1 MFGLLNF
8 LQNPDDSSV
17 IADKEDV
24 SRPVCKDPVANNAG
38 YIIDDRFKLQRVGNV
53 QSVNI
58 EDNVSVICHRTL
70 SPNRVTSQAI
80 KRISN

>member
-38 YIIDDRFKLQRVGNV
+38 YIIDDRFKLQRVGNF
-53 QSVNI
+53 
-58 EDNVSVICHRTL
+58 
-70 SPNRVTSQAI
+70 SP
-80 KRISN
+80 

>member
-38 YIIDDRFKLQRVGNV
+38 HIIDDPFKLQRVGNL
-53 QSVNI
+53 QPVNI
-58 EDNVSVICHRTL
+58 EDNIPIICHRAL

>member
-1 MFGLLNF
+1 MFGPLNF

-24 SRPVCKDPVANNAG
+24 SRPVCKDALANNAG
-38 YIIDDRFKLQRVGNV
+38 HMIDDRFKLQRVGNL
-53 QSVNI
+53 QPVNI

-70 SPNRVTSQAI
+70 SPNRVTSKAI